1 MSEQLIDRIRAELAD
16 RQTRETKMFGGL
28 AFMVDEAMAVS
39 VGKDALLVR
48 VDYDRYPE
56 LITRPGAR
64 PAMMG
69 ADRPMGTGW
78 LEVDEAA
85 LADDEALRSW
95 LDEGLAAAAHGR

>member
-48 VDYDRYPE
+48 VDVVPLAHDSPF
-56 LITRPGAR
+56 IISA
-64 PAMMG
+64 
-69 ADRPMGTGW
+69 PMTP
-78 LEVDEAA
+78 
-85 LADDEALRSW
+85 
-95 LDEGLAAAAHGR
+95 